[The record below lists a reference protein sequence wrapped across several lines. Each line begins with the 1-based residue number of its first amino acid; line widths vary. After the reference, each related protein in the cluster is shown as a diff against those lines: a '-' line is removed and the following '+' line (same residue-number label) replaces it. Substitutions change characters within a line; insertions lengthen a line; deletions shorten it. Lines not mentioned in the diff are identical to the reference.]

1 MQVYE
6 QICLAQCL
14 YGMHYGYSFK
24 TKKYYVVPTYMI
36 VQKVRILS
44 TEQVVGIYHYQR
56 CIRPPRL
63 MMLAST
69 LLSSLLLILDRAEG
83 GNFWPRKQHFDS
95 TVNFWVR
102 LWTERPPHKHI
113 KFRETDTAAVVST
126 IIASKVVE
134 CVNNIIILKEK

>member
-6 QICLAQCL
+6 QICLAQCIVYMVRTMGTL
-14 YGMHYGYSFK
+14 LK
-24 TKKYYVVPTYMI
+24 PKYYVVVYYSAKSMNF
-36 VQKVRILS
+36 VHGASR
-44 TEQVVGIYHYQR
+44 VVGIYHYQR

-95 TVNFWVR
+95 TVNF
-102 LWTERPPHKHI
+102 
-113 KFRETDTAAVVST
+113 
-126 IIASKVVE
+126 
-134 CVNNIIILKEK
+134 